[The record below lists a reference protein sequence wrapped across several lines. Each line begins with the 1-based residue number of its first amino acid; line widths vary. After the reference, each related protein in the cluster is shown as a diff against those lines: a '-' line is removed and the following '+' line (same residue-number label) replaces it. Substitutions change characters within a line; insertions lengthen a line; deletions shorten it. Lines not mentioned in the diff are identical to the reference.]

1 MNFYFR
7 YCKMFFSFSRLV
19 PALYL
24 TSSKQK
30 LCPVYWCSEMKNQP
44 ENMQR
49 LPVVLSY
56 GLIIC
61 CDSFTEVW
69 LYITPLT
76 LCCIC
81 AFVALANALVYWYV
95 FVVHFFVH
103 VLADFYILIICMF
116 PCFYHLFAYMLPFI
130 CCFLLFYCLYF
141 LLLFYPSNHCLQ
153 LILIRV
159 MGEWPI
165 PTTIGQEGGYTL
177 DGSPIWV
184 LCVAGLTERQTES
197 PKQNFIVIY
206 CYHLYWQL
214 VVCIFASFSCFF
226 VLIYLMSILPLFT
239 RWSTCNLR
247 L

>member
-1 MNFYFR
+1 MQWDEKSARKYAETPS
-7 YCKMFFSFSRLV
+7 CSFL
-19 PALYL
+19 
-24 TSSKQK
+24 
-30 LCPVYWCSEMKNQP
+30 W
-44 ENMQR
+44 
-49 LPVVLSY
+49 SY
-56 GLIIC
+56 HLLWWL
-61 CDSFTEVW
+61 W

-81 AFVALANALVYWYV
+81 AFVTLANALVYWYV

-116 PCFYHLFAYMLPFI
+116 ACFYHLFAYMLPFI
-130 CCFLLFYCLYF
+130 CCFFLLFYCLYF
-141 LLLFYPSNHCLQ
+141 LLLFYPSNHCLL

-184 LCVAGLTERQTES
+184 LCVAGLTERQTAIHSHTPMCNLES

-214 VVCIFASFSCFF
+214 VICIFASFSCFF

-239 RWSTCNLR
+239 RWSMCNLC

>member
-1 MNFYFR
+1 MQWDEKSARKYAETPS
-7 YCKMFFSFSRLV
+7 CSFLWSYHLLWFIYWSMT
-19 PALYL
+19 LYHPSNIML
-24 TSSKQK
+24 H
-30 LCPVYWCSEMKNQP
+30 L
-44 ENMQR
+44 
-49 LPVVLSY
+49 
-56 GLIIC
+56 
-61 CDSFTEVW
+61 
-69 LYITPLT
+69 
-76 LCCIC
+76 CIC
-81 AFVALANALVYWYV
+81 HPGWCIS
-95 FVVHFFVH
+95 
-103 VLADFYILIICMF
+103 ILICFCCAFFCSCFSWLLYFDYLYVSMF
-116 PCFYHLFAYMLPFI
+116 LPPVCLYVAFHMLF
-130 CCFLLFYCLYF
+130 FLLFYCLYF

-184 LCVAGLTERQTES
+184 LCVAGLTERQTAIHSHTPMCNLES

-239 RWSTCNLR
+239 RWSMCNLC